1 MLWRANQYIDE
12 PEARLQNL
20 DWNNAHPWNTN
31 DSTIDWYGINDWLSD
46 EKGGQIPIQGWT
58 RWNDSIEVNG
68 SVAYGWGCNDTIM
81 AFNDELRAQSDAIK
95 NYTNE
100 NDKKTDKKY
109 EITWD
114 ESSIHVYAPSREGDT
129 VDSTTTEDI
138 INDNLWENY
147 VFPNK
152 EILIKCDPIL
162 LKNRK
167 MEDFFL
173 TENMEICI
181 PGLST
186 FWDENNKYE
195 AGVHDKNT
203 SGIDCSGLAG
213 VANGIKE
220 KVSTRYFAGQINKGT
235 DSNPK
240 WEDDPNAKVIRM
252 QDETWIIDDKE
263 VSEKRE
269 KQRKILSYAVP
280 GDVLVVGGRHV
291 VIIQDLLYEDDNT
304 VITDYSQVT
313 VIHSAT
319 YLKGESQKPQYRV
332 RKNTWDNIE
341 TDVTTYQLRRHKE
354 GNSK

>member
-1 MLWRANQYIDE
+1 ME
-12 PEARLQNL
+12 
-20 DWNNAHPWNTN
+20 
-31 DSTIDWYGINDWLSD
+31 
-46 EKGGQIPIQGWT
+46 
-58 RWNDSIEVNG
+58 
-68 SVAYGWGCNDTIM
+68 
-81 AFNDELRAQSDAIK
+81 FNDELRAQSDAIK
-95 NYTNE
+95 KYKEE
-100 NDKKTDKKY
+100 NDKNG
-109 EITWD
+109 EISWD

-129 VDSTTTEDI
+129 VDSTTIEDI

-147 VFPNK
+147 IFPNK
-152 EILIKCDPIL
+152 EILIKRDPIL

-173 TENMEICI
+173 TENMEISI

-235 DSNPK
+235 DSKPK
-240 WEDDPNAKVIRM
+240 WEDDPNAKTFAIFKDSWDINPEITDKTP
-252 QDETWIIDDKE
+252 QFIITERD
-263 VSEKRE
+263 
-269 KQRKILSYAVP
+269 KQRKLLSYAVP
-280 GDVLVVGGRHV
+280 GDILVVGGRHV
-291 VIIQDLLYEDDNT
+291 VIIQDLIYEGNNT

-332 RKNTWDNIE
+332 RKNTWDNVE